1 MKEVKSE
8 SSIKTFQLHKNY
20 RKRIISAGE
29 SEISDLKLQKG
40 KGAERCFAMDKKKQ
54 EEYHFVKEHIKKIP
68 IDRKKLRTRLFG
80 TILLAVLFGVVA
92 AAVFAALRPV
102 FDNLLYRKDN
112 TVVISGEDEISEETP
127 EESAPVYITETQL
140 MEPEDYQ
147 VLQNKL
153 YAIGREAN
161 KSVVAVRG
169 IGEATDWFDN
179 AYETE
184 SQGTGI
190 IVADTGDEY
199 LVVTEKKVISDASQV
214 EVTFY
219 NNDTASAV
227 LQAYDE
233 NTGIAMLCVEKRQLS
248 ADTTN
253 QVAAATLSSFSA
265 LSQGTIVIAIG
276 SPLGEPF
283 SILTG
288 NVTSSSYEVSTVDA
302 NYKVIST
309 DINASDAG
317 SGALI
322 NLKGEVVGLMLQ
334 SYSTRETQSTVTAI
348 SISQISKLLEKM
360 SNGESPAYL
369 GLEICT
375 VTAEI
380 AKSNELPKGIYIK
393 QVSPDSPAMQAG
405 IQVGDV
411 LTKIDSKEILT
422 AEQYEDCILN
432 AKDGQQSTVT
442 VKRMG
447 ADGKYQDLR
456 FKVVFGTLQEN

>member
-1 MKEVKSE
+1 M
-8 SSIKTFQLHKNY
+8 
-20 RKRIISAGE
+20 
-29 SEISDLKLQKG
+29 SDLKLQKETCTEG
-40 KGAERCFAMDKKKQ
+40 CFAMDKKKQ

-68 IDRKKLRTRLFG
+68 VDRKKLRTRLIG

-92 AAVFAALRPV
+92 AFVFAALRPG
-102 FDNLLYRKDN
+102 FDNLLHQKDN
-112 TVVISGEDEISEETP
+112 TVVISGQDETSDEVP
-127 EESAPVYITETQL
+127 EESDPVYITEAQP

-169 IGEATDWFDN
+169 IGETTDWFEN
-179 AYETE
+179 AYQTE

-190 IVADTGDEY
+190 IVADTGDDY
-199 LVVTEKKVISDASQV
+199 LVVTEKKVISDTNQV
-214 EVTFY
+214 DVTFY
-219 NNDTASAV
+219 DDSTASAV
-227 LQAYDE
+227 MQAYDE
-233 NTGIAMLCVEKRQLS
+233 NTGIAMLRVEKRQLS

-253 QVAAATLSSFSA
+253 RVEAATLSNSSA

-288 NVTSSSYEVSTVDA
+288 NVTSSSHEVSTVDA

-334 SYSTRETQSTVTAI
+334 SYSTREAQSTVTAI
-348 SISQISKLLEKM
+348 GISQISKLLEKM

-369 GLEICT
+369 GLEIST
-375 VTAEI
+375 VTSEI
-380 AKSNELPKGIYIK
+380 ASANQLPKGVYIK
-393 QVSPDSPAMQAG
+393 QVSTDSPAMQAG

-411 LTKIDSKEILT
+411 LTKIGGKEILT
-422 AEQYEDCILN
+422 AEQYEDYVLN

-447 ADGKYQDLR
+447 ADGKYQDLS

>member
-29 SEISDLKLQKG
+29 FEISDLKLPKET
-40 KGAERCFAMDKKKQ
+40 GAERCFAVDKKKQ

-102 FDNLLYRKDN
+102 FD
-112 TVVISGEDEISEETP
+112 
-127 EESAPVYITETQL
+127 APVYITETQL

-248 ADTTN
+248 ADTTD

-265 LSQGTIVIAIG
+265 LSQGSIVIAIG

-334 SYSTRETQSTVTAI
+334 SYSTREAQSTVTAI

-411 LTKIDSKEILT
+411 LTKIDNKEILT
-422 AEQYEDCILN
+422 AEQYEDCIMN

>member
-1 MKEVKSE
+1 M
-8 SSIKTFQLHKNY
+8 
-20 RKRIISAGE
+20 
-29 SEISDLKLQKG
+29 SDLKLQKETCTEG
-40 KGAERCFAMDKKKQ
+40 CFAMDKKKQ

-68 IDRKKLRTRLFG
+68 VDRKKVRTRLIG

-92 AAVFAALRPV
+92 AFVFAALRPV
-102 FDNLLYRKDN
+102 FDNLLNQKDN
-112 TVVISGEDEISEETP
+112 TVVISGQDETSDEAP
-127 EESAPVYITETQL
+127 EESDPVYITEAQP

-169 IGEATDWFDN
+169 IGETTDWFEN
-179 AYETE
+179 AYQTE

-190 IVADTGDEY
+190 IVADTGDDY
-199 LVVTEKKVISDASQV
+199 LVVTEKKVISDTNQV
-214 EVTFY
+214 DVTFY
-219 NNDTASAV
+219 DDSTASAV
-227 LQAYDE
+227 MQAYDE

-253 QVAAATLSSFSA
+253 RVEAATLSNSSA

-288 NVTSSSYEVSTVDA
+288 NVTSSSHEVSTVDA
-302 NYKVIST
+302 NYKVVST

-334 SYSTRETQSTVTAI
+334 SYSTREAQSTVTAI
-348 SISQISKLLEKM
+348 GISQISKLLEKM

-369 GLEICT
+369 GLEIST
-375 VTAEI
+375 VTSEI
-380 AKSNELPKGIYIK
+380 ASANQLPKGVYIK
-393 QVSPDSPAMQAG
+393 QVSTDSPAMQAG

-411 LTKIDSKEILT
+411 LTKIGGKEILT
-422 AEQYEDCILN
+422 AEQYEDYILN
-432 AKDGQQSTVT
+432 AKDGLQSTVT

-447 ADGKYQDLR
+447 ADGKYQDLS

>member
-1 MKEVKSE
+1 
-8 SSIKTFQLHKNY
+8 
-20 RKRIISAGE
+20 
-29 SEISDLKLQKG
+29 
-40 KGAERCFAMDKKKQ
+40 MDKKKQ

-68 IDRKKLRTRLFG
+68 VDRKKLRTRLIG

-92 AAVFAALRPV
+92 AFVFAALRPV
-102 FDNLLYRKDN
+102 FDNLLHQKDN
-112 TVVISGEDEISEETP
+112 TVVISGQDETSDEVP
-127 EESAPVYITETQL
+127 EESDPVYITEAQP

-169 IGEATDWFDN
+169 IGETTDWFEN
-179 AYETE
+179 AYQTE

-190 IVADTGDEY
+190 IVADTGDDY
-199 LVVTEKKVISDASQV
+199 LVVTEKKVISDTNQV
-214 EVTFY
+214 DVTFY
-219 NNDTASAV
+219 DDSTASAV
-227 LQAYDE
+227 MQAYDE
-233 NTGIAMLCVEKRQLS
+233 NTGIAMLRVEKRQLS

-253 QVAAATLSSFSA
+253 RVEAATLSNSSA

-288 NVTSSSYEVSTVDA
+288 NVTSSSHEVSTVDA

-334 SYSTRETQSTVTAI
+334 SYSTREAQSTVTAI
-348 SISQISKLLEKM
+348 GISQISKLLEKM

-369 GLEICT
+369 GLEIST
-375 VTAEI
+375 VTSEI
-380 AKSNELPKGIYIK
+380 ASANQLPKGVYIK
-393 QVSPDSPAMQAG
+393 QVSTDSPAMQAG

-411 LTKIDSKEILT
+411 LTKIGGKEILT
-422 AEQYEDCILN
+422 AEQYEDYVLN

-447 ADGKYQDLR
+447 ADGKYQDLS

>member
-1 MKEVKSE
+1 M
-8 SSIKTFQLHKNY
+8 
-20 RKRIISAGE
+20 
-29 SEISDLKLQKG
+29 
-40 KGAERCFAMDKKKQ
+40 
-54 EEYHFVKEHIKKIP
+54 
-68 IDRKKLRTRLFG
+68 
-80 TILLAVLFGVVA
+80 
-92 AAVFAALRPV
+92 
-102 FDNLLYRKDN
+102 
-112 TVVISGEDEISEETP
+112 
-127 EESAPVYITETQL
+127 
-140 MEPEDYQ
+140 
-147 VLQNKL
+147 
-153 YAIGREAN
+153 
-161 KSVVAVRG
+161 
-169 IGEATDWFDN
+169 
-179 AYETE
+179 
-184 SQGTGI
+184 
-190 IVADTGDEY
+190 
-199 LVVTEKKVISDASQV
+199 ISDASQV

-248 ADTTN
+248 ADTTD

-334 SYSTRETQSTVTAI
+334 SYSTREAQSTVTAI

>member
-1 MKEVKSE
+1 M
-8 SSIKTFQLHKNY
+8 
-20 RKRIISAGE
+20 
-29 SEISDLKLQKG
+29 SDLKLQKETCTEG
-40 KGAERCFAMDKKKQ
+40 CFAMDKKKQ

-68 IDRKKLRTRLFG
+68 VDRKKLRTRLIG

-92 AAVFAALRPV
+92 AFVFAALRPV
-102 FDNLLYRKDN
+102 FDNLLHQKDN
-112 TVVISGEDEISEETP
+112 TVVISGQDEISDEAP
-127 EESAPVYITETQL
+127 EESDPVYITEAQP

-169 IGEATDWFDN
+169 IGETTDWFEN
-179 AYETE
+179 AYQTE

-190 IVADTGDEY
+190 IVADTGDDY
-199 LVVTEKKVISDASQV
+199 LVVTEKKVISDTNQV
-214 EVTFY
+214 DVTFY
-219 NNDTASAV
+219 DDSTASAV
-227 LQAYDE
+227 MQAYDE
-233 NTGIAMLCVEKRQLS
+233 NTGIAMLRVEKRQLS

-253 QVAAATLSSFSA
+253 RVEAATLSNSSA

-288 NVTSSSYEVSTVDA
+288 NVTSSSHEVSTVDA

-334 SYSTRETQSTVTAI
+334 SYSTREAQSTVTAI
-348 SISQISKLLEKM
+348 GISQISKLLEKM

-369 GLEICT
+369 GLEIST
-375 VTAEI
+375 VTSEI
-380 AKSNELPKGIYIK
+380 ASANQLPKGVYIK
-393 QVSPDSPAMQAG
+393 QVSTDSPAMQAG

-411 LTKIDSKEILT
+411 LTKIGGKEILT
-422 AEQYEDCILN
+422 AEQYEDYILN

-447 ADGKYQDLR
+447 ADGKYQDLS

>member
-1 MKEVKSE
+1 M
-8 SSIKTFQLHKNY
+8 
-20 RKRIISAGE
+20 
-29 SEISDLKLQKG
+29 SDLKLQKETCTEG
-40 KGAERCFAMDKKKQ
+40 CFAMDKKKQ

-68 IDRKKLRTRLFG
+68 VDRKKLRTRLIG

-92 AAVFAALRPV
+92 AFVFAALRPV
-102 FDNLLYRKDN
+102 FDNLLHQKDN
-112 TVVISGEDEISEETP
+112 TVVISGQDETSDEVP
-127 EESAPVYITETQL
+127 EESDPVYITEAQP

-169 IGEATDWFDN
+169 IGETTDWFEN
-179 AYETE
+179 AYQTE

-190 IVADTGDEY
+190 IVADTGDDY
-199 LVVTEKKVISDASQV
+199 LVVTEKKVISDTNQV
-214 EVTFY
+214 DVTFY
-219 NNDTASAV
+219 DDSTASAV
-227 LQAYDE
+227 MQAYDE
-233 NTGIAMLCVEKRQLS
+233 NTGIAMLRVEKRQLS

-253 QVAAATLSSFSA
+253 RVEAATLSNSSA

-288 NVTSSSYEVSTVDA
+288 NVTSSSHEVSTVDA

-334 SYSTRETQSTVTAI
+334 SYSTREAQSTVTAI
-348 SISQISKLLEKM
+348 GISQISKLLEKM

-369 GLEICT
+369 GLEIST
-375 VTAEI
+375 VTSEI
-380 AKSNELPKGIYIK
+380 ASANQLPKGVYIK
-393 QVSPDSPAMQAG
+393 QVSTDSPAMQAG

-411 LTKIDSKEILT
+411 LTKIGGKEILT
-422 AEQYEDCILN
+422 AEQYEDYVLN

-447 ADGKYQDLR
+447 ADGKYQDLS

>member
-1 MKEVKSE
+1 MWK
-8 SSIKTFQLHKNY
+8 
-20 RKRIISAGE
+20 
-29 SEISDLKLQKG
+29 
-40 KGAERCFAMDKKKQ
+40 
-54 EEYHFVKEHIKKIP
+54 
-68 IDRKKLRTRLFG
+68 
-80 TILLAVLFGVVA
+80 
-92 AAVFAALRPV
+92 
-102 FDNLLYRKDN
+102 
-112 TVVISGEDEISEETP
+112 
-127 EESAPVYITETQL
+127 
-140 MEPEDYQ
+140 
-147 VLQNKL
+147 
-153 YAIGREAN
+153 
-161 KSVVAVRG
+161 
-169 IGEATDWFDN
+169 
-179 AYETE
+179 
-184 SQGTGI
+184 
-190 IVADTGDEY
+190 
-199 LVVTEKKVISDASQV
+199 
-214 EVTFY
+214 
-219 NNDTASAV
+219 
-227 LQAYDE
+227 
-233 NTGIAMLCVEKRQLS
+233 KRQLA
-248 ADTTN
+248 ADTTD
-253 QVAAATLSSFSA
+253 QVAAATLSSSSA

-334 SYSTRETQSTVTAI
+334 SYSTREAQSTVTAI

-380 AKSNELPKGIYIK
+380 AKTNELPKGIYIK

-422 AEQYEDCILN
+422 AEQYKDYILN

>member
-29 SEISDLKLQKG
+29 FEISDLKLPKET
-40 KGAERCFAMDKKKQ
+40 GAERCFAVDKKKQ

-127 EESAPVYITETQL
+127 EENAPVYITETQL

-248 ADTTN
+248 ADTTA

-276 SPLGEPF
+276 SPL
-283 SILTG
+283 
-288 NVTSSSYEVSTVDA
+288 DA

-334 SYSTRETQSTVTAI
+334 SYSTREAQSTVTAI

-432 AKDGQQSTVT
+432 AKDGQQSIVT

>member
-1 MKEVKSE
+1 M
-8 SSIKTFQLHKNY
+8 Y
-20 RKRIISAGE
+20 RKWLGWKKVAVCLVGAAMVMQGASMAMAADEYPTEQNEPDYANEDQTAEDTAEGSTDSDEDSEDQSTSDEDTGE
-29 SEISDLKLQKG
+29 DTDEDTSDEDTLYEKTD
-40 KGAERCFAMDKKKQ
+40 EDTSD
-54 EEYHFVKEHIKKIP
+54 E
-68 IDRKKLRTRLFG
+68 DSDS
-80 TILLAVLFGVVA
+80 VA
-92 AAVFAALRPV
+92 
-102 FDNLLYRKDN
+102 D
-112 TVVISGEDEISEETP
+112 VVIDPEETP
-127 EESAPVYITETQL
+127 EENAPVYITETQL

-334 SYSTRETQSTVTAI
+334 SYSTREAQSTVTAI

>member
-1 MKEVKSE
+1 M
-8 SSIKTFQLHKNY
+8 
-20 RKRIISAGE
+20 
-29 SEISDLKLQKG
+29 SDLKLQKETCTEG
-40 KGAERCFAMDKKKQ
+40 CFAMDKKKQ

-68 IDRKKLRTRLFG
+68 VDRKKLRTRLIG

-92 AAVFAALRPV
+92 AFVFAALRPV
-102 FDNLLYRKDN
+102 FDNLLHQKDN
-112 TVVISGEDEISEETP
+112 TVVISGQDETSDEVP
-127 EESAPVYITETQL
+127 EESDPVYITEAQP

-169 IGEATDWFDN
+169 IGETTDWFEN
-179 AYETE
+179 AYQTE

-190 IVADTGDEY
+190 IVADTGDDY
-199 LVVTEKKVISDASQV
+199 LVVTEKKVISDTNQV
-214 EVTFY
+214 DVTFY
-219 NNDTASAV
+219 DDSTASAV
-227 LQAYDE
+227 MQAYDE
-233 NTGIAMLCVEKRQLS
+233 NTGIAMLRVEKRQLS

-253 QVAAATLSSFSA
+253 RVEAATLSNSSV

-288 NVTSSSYEVSTVDA
+288 NVTSSSHEVSTVDA

-334 SYSTRETQSTVTAI
+334 SYSTREAQSTVTAI
-348 SISQISKLLEKM
+348 GISQISKLLEKM

-369 GLEICT
+369 GLEIST
-375 VTAEI
+375 VTSEI
-380 AKSNELPKGIYIK
+380 ASANQLPKGVYIK
-393 QVSPDSPAMQAG
+393 QVSTDSPAMQAG

-411 LTKIDSKEILT
+411 LTKIGGKEILT
-422 AEQYEDCILN
+422 AEQYEDYVLN

-447 ADGKYQDLR
+447 ADGKYQDLS